1 MYGDFTNPNLRTRPG
16 RTQQMDLPNR
26 RFRSRRAGKFGW
38 CVPGAR
44 WPVAG
49 ARSLLRCL
57 FTFFFIY
64 LFSLDHFTR
73 KLQAALL
80 PTTHCGHKQPALK
93 ENKTIRKPGTA
104 EHQLWWFLC
113 PSLVFWVLTLSFFSF
128 FFFLSEP
135 PRFEVQL
142 QCAVFIMEVL

>member
-1 MYGDFTNPNLRTRPG
+1 MDNDLASRRTTHERNETISRLGSQAQTPPNLR
-16 RTQQMDLPNR
+16 
-26 RFRSRRAGKFGW
+26 
-38 CVPGAR
+38 
-44 WPVAG
+44 
-49 ARSLLRCL
+49 
-57 FTFFFIY
+57 
-64 LFSLDHFTR
+64 FSLDHFTR